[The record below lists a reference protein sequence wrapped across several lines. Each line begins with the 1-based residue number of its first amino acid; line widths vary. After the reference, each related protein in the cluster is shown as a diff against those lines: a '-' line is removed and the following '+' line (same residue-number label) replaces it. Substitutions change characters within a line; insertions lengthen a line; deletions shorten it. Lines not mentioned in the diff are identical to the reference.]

1 MAAQS
6 DQYHR
11 SRNTVG
17 LETSVKEHNYNNLK
31 HKHAESTQ
39 QLCWCKIKPESANKI
54 FATMSGAVETELRK
68 LEKIVP
74 GLLKTNEKMEMVS
87 FFLNGHKYLKE
98 ERIPLNLEPR
108 IGTEM
113 IIRRRSLS

>member
-1 MAAQS
+1 
-6 DQYHR
+6 
-11 SRNTVG
+11 
-17 LETSVKEHNYNNLK
+17 
-31 HKHAESTQ
+31 
-39 QLCWCKIKPESANKI
+39 
-54 FATMSGAVETELRK
+54 MSGAVETELRK

-87 FFLNGHKYLKE
+87 FLNGHKYLKE

-108 IGTEM
+108 IGKEM